1 MRFGVFR
8 SRNMTTYFLSQQQLS
23 DFLTVRQGKEYY
35 GPIRP
40 AGHDR
45 PLAKV
50 DLQGRYTRVKSEPL
64 PWVGKV
70 EDQVWVEGLRRPRA
84 CQSVKGVFMPPMESV
99 AHYGGEQQDASIK
112 ADSAVVVGVRACE
125 LKALKYLDRVML
137 EGEHTDP
144 FYKARREAITVVSC
158 DCHACAD
165 TCCCTLVGGRP
176 YCTEGYDINVT
187 PLDDGYVVDVATEKG
202 EALLDGKDYPQAS
215 EQHLSARQEARNRM
229 TEQVQNRNQQFTFQA
244 SDEAPQKMPE
254 GDDMGWQKFAADCV
268 ECGACTNV
276 CPTCYCFYLYDQQ
289 IDPKQFERVRSWDS
303 CLLSTYPRMAGGVN
317 MKLNPRA
324 ELRSR
329 LANRILHKFVYS
341 PQQVG
346 LVSCVGCGR
355 CITGCAGAI
364 DIRQVVQELSK

>member
-1 MRFGVFR
+1 
-8 SRNMTTYFLSQQQLS
+8 MTTYFLSEQELT
-23 DFLTVRQGKEYY
+23 DLLTVSEGREMY

-45 PLAKV
+45 PLARV
-50 DLQGRYTRVKSEPL
+50 DLQGRYSQVKAEPL

-70 EDQVWVEGLRRPRA
+70 EGQVWVEGLRRPRPA
-84 CQSVKGVFMPPMESV
+84 QSMKGIFMPPMESV
-99 AHYGGEQQDASIK
+99 ARYSAEQQEAEIRAAK
-112 ADSAVVVGVRACE
+112 TVVVGVRACE
-125 LKALKYLDRVML
+125 LKAIKYLDRVML
-137 EGEHTDP
+137 EGEYEDP
-144 FYKARREAITVVSC
+144 FYKARRDAITVVSC
-158 DCHACAD
+158 DCPACAE
-165 TCCCTLVGGRP
+165 TCCCTLVGGQP
-176 YCTEGYDINVT
+176 FCTEGYDVNVT

-202 EALLDGKDYPQAS
+202 QELLGGKDYPNATDAQ
-215 EQHLSARQEARNRM
+215 LSQREEARKRM
-229 TEQVQNRNQQFTFQA
+229 REQVENQNTQFNFRT
-244 SDEAPQKMPE
+244 SDENPPKLPE

-289 IDPKQFERVRSWDS
+289 IDPKQFERVRNWDS

-346 LVSCVGCGR
+346 MVSCVGCGR